1 MLKVREAIEVMK
13 RNSIII
19 KKKIIIKELN
29 KENPFSM
36 ESSAPSHFNPNL
48 YFKLFRNLNQ
58 TNFDSFR
65 KIKDNYF
72 FRENLFPKAPKC
84 FI

>member
-29 KENPFSM
+29 KVNPLSM
-36 ESSAPSHFNPNL
+36 ESSSPSNFNSNL
-48 YFKLFRNLNQ
+48 YFKLYRNLNQ
-58 TNFDSFR
+58 TNFE
-65 KIKDNYF
+65 K
-72 FRENLFPKAPKC
+72 
-84 FI
+84 

>member
-1 MLKVREAIEVMK
+1 MLKVREAIEVIK

-29 KENPFSM
+29 KENPLSI
-36 ESSAPSHFNPNL
+36 ESSAPSNFNSNL
-48 YFKLFRNLNQ
+48 YFKLCRNLNQ

-65 KIKDNYF
+65 KIKYKLF
-72 FRENLFPKAPKC
+72 F
-84 FI
+84 